1 MAFKDRAE
9 IETLLRATA
18 DEALEFPVASL
29 DEPMVFSSIVE
40 ELELCLAVETAFKVQ
55 IPDEEVQQFTTLNG
69 YLDWLV
75 VWLPLLDSMLM
86 KTATWTEG
94 FLAYQRGVPASSNP
108 HPCECAKF
116 AEWVS
121 GWRAG
126 LNKFYTTNRNTIL

>member
-18 DEALEFPVASL
+18 DEALEFPAASL

-40 ELELCLAVETAFKVQ
+40 ELELCLAVETTFKVQ

-75 VWLPLLDSMLM
+75 SELAV
-86 KTATWTEG
+86 TA
-94 FLAYQRGVPASSNP
+94 
-108 HPCECAKF
+108 
-116 AEWVS
+116 
-121 GWRAG
+121 
-126 LNKFYTTNRNTIL
+126 